1 MTGLSSIAM
10 ESWLVQLMFAMVRIG
25 GTIVAAPIFSAI
37 GVPLQVRVVLAG
49 AVGVLVLSVYPI
61 DVPFD
66 PLSLQGFA
74 IIAQEAMIGL
84 SLGFILQLAFAAPLL
99 AGEYIANSIGL
110 GFANMVDPQSG
121 NHSAVVGQFLMI
133 LMTLIFLSLN
143 GHLILVELV
152 VKSYGLMPLG
162 GGWLTRDHFWEIV
175 KFGGY
180 VFAGGLAIALP
191 VGFALFGLNLLVGVL
206 TRAAPQLNIFA
217 VGLPLTLMTGFVVL
231 AIAFPA
237 MSDLMQS
244 AANAGLD
251 QARIWIGG

>member
-1 MTGLSSIAM
+1 MQGRVGWA
-10 ESWLVQLMFAMVRIG
+10 
-25 GTIVAAPIFSAI
+25 
-37 GVPLQVRVVLAG
+37 GVVGVRVLW
-49 AVGVLVLSVYPI
+49 LYPL
-61 DVPFD
+61 DVPAD
-66 PLSLQGFA
+66 PLSLQGMV
-74 IIAQEAMIGL
+74 IIGQEAMIGL
-84 SLGFILQLAFAAPLL
+84 TLGFILQLAFAAPLL

-133 LMTLIFLSLN
+133 MMTLIFLSLD

-152 VKSYGLMPLG
+152 VKSYELMPLG
-162 GGWLTRDHFWEIV
+162 GDWLGRERFWDV
-175 KFGGY
+175 VTFGSY

-217 VGLPLTLMTGFVVL
+217 VGLPLTLMIGFIVL

-237 MSDLMQS
+237 MSQLMQS
-244 AANAGLD
+244 AADTGLD
-251 QARIWIGG
+251 QRS